1 MSVAR
6 SKSLLLKVAYFLA
19 NPEVFFYTA
28 IWLIVLL
35 VYGTIDQK
43 YNGLYLAQQKYFSSW
58 FVWGIFPGGRLTM
71 TVMFLNLAC
80 KLIFNSPIR
89 WGRVGTLVTHS
100 GMLLLLL
107 GGFFTAYFS
116 NEGSMP
122 IPEGQTSSYYQD
134 YHELEF
140 AVIDKSPEDHDAVTA
155 FNQEYLKGG
164 SVISDPDFPF
174 SITVKAFYRNI
185 DFVRRES
192 TSTEGL
198 HGMAQRFE
206 FRSKKLENE
215 FSQNMAGIVLDIQ
228 GLDDG
233 SDGTYSLFQFMEV
246 PQTVRTGGKDYVI
259 ELRNKRYQLPFA
271 IELKEFTKKLHPGT
285 QMASHYSSLVNVVE
299 GDYRREVLIGMNEPL
314 RNLDYTFYQAS
325 FIEGVQEDTTV
336 LAVVQNAG
344 RNFPYIASIIMCIG
358 LLFHLILQVPK
369 MIARSKRAY

>member
-1 MSVAR
+1 LSAAR
-6 SKSLLLKVAYFLA
+6 SKSPLLKVAHFLA

-35 VYGTIDQK
+35 VFGTVDQK
-43 YNGLYLAQQKYFSSW
+43 YIGLHLSQEKYFSSW

-71 TVMFLNLAC
+71 TVMFLNLVC

-89 WGRVGTLVTHS
+89 WSRAGTLVTHS

-122 IPEGQTSSYYQD
+122 IPEGQTSSYYMD

-140 AVIDKSPEDHDAVTA
+140 AVIDKSPEDHDAVVA
-155 FNQEYLKGG
+155 FSQNYIKEG

-174 SITVKAFYRNI
+174 TISVKTFYRNRVLVQR
-185 DFVRRES
+185 D
-192 TSTEGL
+192 TPLTDGYHGL
-198 HGMAQRFE
+198 AQRFDI
-206 FRSKKLENE
+206 KTQKLENE
-215 FSQNMAGIVLDIQ
+215 FERNRAAVVLDIR
-228 GLDDG
+228 GLDDEK
-233 SDGTYSLFQFMEV
+233 DGTYALDQFMLV
-246 PQTVRTGGKDYVI
+246 PQTLKAGGKDYVI

-271 IELKEFTKKLHPGT
+271 LEVIDFKRKLHPGT
-285 QMASHYSSLVNVVE
+285 QMASHYSSLVNVVDGE
-299 GDYRREVLIGMNEPL
+299 YKREVLISMNEPL

-325 FIEGVQEDTTV
+325 FGIDDTGETTV

-344 RNFPYIASIIMCIG
+344 RNFPYIASVIMCIG

-369 MIARSKRAY
+369 MVVRSKRA